1 MNKKKQAIKR
11 TRNRNTLLT
20 YDNQDYND
28 NEQKIYNFQNAE
40 KYKKTHEN
48 CKEHHTFL
56 VALKLVISLTALVIF
71 IIII

>member
-11 TRNRNTLLT
+11 MRNRNTLLT
-20 YDNQDYND
+20 YYNQDYND

-40 KYKKTHEN
+40 RYKETHEN
-48 CKEHHTFL
+48 CKVHHTFL
-56 VALKLVISLTALVIF
+56 VAIKLVISLTTLVIF